1 MKTYINFIISI
12 FFKSLLFVSSVIFSL
27 VFILNLLS
35 ELEFF
40 KNIEV
45 DNYFP
50 MFLSILN
57 SPDLLFQMFP
67 FIFLITTQ
75 LFFIKLFTNNEIE
88 IFKYSG
94 LKNSKILN
102 ILGIL
107 AITTG
112 ILITLIFYNFSSNL
126 KNFYLELK
134 SPFADDGKYLAVI
147 TKNGLWIKDEIDG
160 KIYIINSSEINK
172 NYLINNFITEFD
184 KDYNVKRNFK
194 TKKID
199 ISDYEWILYDT
210 KILEKN
216 NYEVKEFFKIKTNF
230 NYKRINSLYSNLS
243 ALNIIQLYELRENYR
258 RLNYSLTEINLQFLK
273 LISYPFFLL
282 LITIFSALIMFRIKR
297 YDSTTA
303 KIALGLFF
311 SVIIYY
317 VNNFFYVL
325 GSTEKMPL
333 YLSILVPLL
342 GLSAINILM
351 LRNIN
356 EK

>member
-1 MKTYINFIISI
+1 MKTYIKFIIKI
-12 FFKSLLFVSSVIFSL
+12 FFKSLLFVSSIIFSL

-40 KNIEV
+40 KDIKV

-88 IFKYSG
+88 ILKYSG
-94 LKNSKILN
+94 LKNSKILS

-107 AITTG
+107 SIITG
-112 ILITLIFYNFSSNL
+112 LLITLIFYNFSSNL

-160 KIYIINSSEINK
+160 NIYIINSSEINK
-172 NYLINNFITEFD
+172 NYLVNNFITEFD
-184 KDYNVKRNFK
+184 SSYNVKRNFK
-194 TKKID
+194 TEKID
-199 ISDYEWILYDT
+199 ISNYEWILYDT
-210 KILEKN
+210 KIFEKN
-216 NYEVKEFFKIKTNF
+216 NYELKKVFKIKTNF

-243 ALNIIQLYELRENYR
+243 ALSIFQLYELRENYR
-258 RLNYSLTEINLQFLK
+258 KLNYSLTEIDLQFLK
-273 LISYPFFLL
+273 LISYPLFLF
-282 LITIFSALIMFRIKR
+282 LITIFSSLIMFKVKR
-297 YDSTTA
+297 YESSTA

-325 GSTEKMPL
+325 GSTEKMSLYISISIPL
-333 YLSILVPLL
+333 I
-342 GLSAINILM
+342 GLTIINSLM
-351 LRNIN
+351 LANIN